1 MGKML
6 AHDSL
11 ARGMW
16 RHDYC
21 SASASMEAWT
31 PVLNSTQ
38 EIHLLV
44 IERMHHDYSSLNP
57 KMREPYGGK
66 EVDA

>member
-6 AHDSL
+6 THDSL

-16 RHDYC
+16 RQDYC
-21 SASASMEAWT
+21 SASSSMDAWAG
-31 PVLNSTQ
+31 VLSSTK
-38 EIHLLV
+38 EILLLTV
-44 IERMHHDYSSLNP
+44 ERMQHDYMALNA
-57 KMREPYGGK
+57 KMRKPYGGK